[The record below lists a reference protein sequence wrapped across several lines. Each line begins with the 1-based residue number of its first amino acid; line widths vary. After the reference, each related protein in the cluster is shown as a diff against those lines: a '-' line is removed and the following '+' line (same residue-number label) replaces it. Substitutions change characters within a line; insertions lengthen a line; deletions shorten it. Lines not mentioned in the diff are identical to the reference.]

1 MRGQVSNGMIC
12 SLQEIGY
19 SDSVIPKEY
28 AEGIYY
34 MPQEA
39 VNGDPVF
46 SYLDMDDSIIEL
58 SITPNR
64 ADALSMR
71 GVAYEVGAIYR
82 QTPTFDDEKLVE
94 SSQLASDRIK
104 VTVEDKEVV
113 PAYQIRIIEGVNIQ
127 PSPQWLQ
134 NLLMNEH
141 PPINNVV
148 DVTNYILLLFG
159 QPLHAF
165 DYDKL
170 KSNEI
175 LVRHAKEMRH

>member
-1 MRGQVSNGMIC
+1 
-12 SLQEIGY
+12 
-19 SDSVIPKEY
+19 
-28 AEGIYY
+28 
-34 MPQEA
+34 
-39 VNGDPVF
+39 
-46 SYLDMDDSIIEL
+46 
-58 SITPNR
+58 
-64 ADALSMR
+64 MR

-134 NLLMNEH
+134 NLLMNEGIR
-141 PPINNVV
+141 PINNVV

-175 LVRHAKEMRH
+175 LVRSCKRK